1 MFGAHQVQR
10 FNRDIDETLAWI
22 GEKDSTLSSDD
33 YGRDL
38 NNVQALQR
46 KHEGT
51 ERDLAALDAKVYL
64 IRLLLILKSFKE
76 SEV

>member
-1 MFGAHQVQR
+1 MQR

-22 GEKDSTLSSDD
+22 GEKDATLSSDD

-64 IRLLLILKSFKE
+64 S
-76 SEV
+76 

>member
-1 MFGAHQVQR
+1 MQR

-22 GEKDSTLSSDD
+22 GEKDATLSSYD

-51 ERDLAALDAKVYL
+51 ERDLAALDAKVCL
-64 IRLLLILKSFKE
+64 PNLLLDINTTGIIRGSILI
-76 SEV
+76 